1 MSRTLVRLCGI
12 VCVFVIA
19 LVGALEVSPLGHV
32 ASAKVSAE
40 EVDIV
45 GSMGES
51 DLTAVLD
58 EFTTET
64 GFTTT

>member
-1 MSRTLVRLCGI
+1 M
-12 VCVFVIA
+12 IA